1 MKRIWIDRGL
11 ALFIFGLSIFL
22 YATALEFPLDGD
34 LFPRFTL
41 ILMMAL
47 SAVIGI
53 QTLKGRSAFAR
64 QDVSGQVSRKRMDR
78 ARPYLLFGICLLY
91 ALLIY
96 AGGYWIGSIVTA
108 LLMMLALGTERKLLY
123 GLVAGGMIL
132 LVYLLFSFIFAVDL
146 PVGIWFA

>member
-1 MKRIWIDRGL
+1 
-11 ALFIFGLSIFL
+11 
-22 YATALEFPLDGD
+22 
-34 LFPRFTL
+34 
-41 ILMMAL
+41 
-47 SAVIGI
+47 
-53 QTLKGRSAFAR
+53 
-64 QDVSGQVSRKRMDR
+64 MDR